1 MLNDEI
7 AEVIIDLGLSKDKI
21 YADCAEQKSIAEIK
35 NKGVN
40 IEPTGKGKDSVI
52 HGIQWIQQC
61 ELIVDER
68 CFKVIEELENYTWKK
83 DKKTNEYIN
92 EPVDTYNHTIDAI
105 RYALNNYIKETKT
118 PKVYNKPIWF

>member
-1 MLNDEI
+1 MNLVIELKPHGAEPSNYIDILIDEI
-7 AEVIIDLGLSKDKI
+7 KRLKLENYKFMSIDS
-21 YADCAEQKSIAEIK
+21 
-35 NKGVN
+35 
-40 IEPTGKGKDSVI
+40 
-52 HGIQWIQQC
+52 
-61 ELIVDER
+61 
-68 CFKVIEELENYTWKK
+68 KVIEELENYTWKK